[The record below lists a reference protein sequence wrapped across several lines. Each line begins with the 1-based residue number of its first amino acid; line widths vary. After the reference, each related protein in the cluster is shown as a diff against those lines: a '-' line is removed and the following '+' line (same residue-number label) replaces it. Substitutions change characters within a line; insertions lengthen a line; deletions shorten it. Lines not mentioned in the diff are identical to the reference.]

1 MDVLGLKG
9 KKTKDDAENLFYN
22 ILKFRLVYGIIYL
35 LVTAECRKE
44 RGNVYDGII

>member
-22 ILKFRLVYGIIYL
+22 ILNSGLYMVLY
-35 LVTAECRKE
+35 TC
-44 RGNVYDGII
+44 